1 MKRVMKRAIVIVDH
15 GSRQDAANAVVVQLA
30 LLVQERAGSR
40 AVVSA
45 AHLEAAEP
53 SLPRALDACVSEGAR
68 EVTVQP
74 LFLVPGKHAT
84 QDIPQLL
91 EAARQRHPGVVFVL
105 GEVIG
110 PDPLLAEL
118 ILRRCGLG

>member
-1 MKRVMKRAIVIVDH
+1 MNFVKRAIVIVDH
-15 GSRQDAANAVVVQLA
+15 GSRQAAANSVVEQLA
-30 LLVQERAGSR
+30 QLVQARAGAGV
-40 AVVSA
+40 AVSS

-53 SLPRALDACVSEGAR
+53 SLPSALDVCVSRGAR

-74 LFLVPGKHAT
+74 LFLVPGRHAT
-84 QDIPQLL
+84 QDLPELL
-91 EAARQRHPGVVFVL
+91 SAARQRHPGVRFEL
-105 GEVIG
+105 GAVIG